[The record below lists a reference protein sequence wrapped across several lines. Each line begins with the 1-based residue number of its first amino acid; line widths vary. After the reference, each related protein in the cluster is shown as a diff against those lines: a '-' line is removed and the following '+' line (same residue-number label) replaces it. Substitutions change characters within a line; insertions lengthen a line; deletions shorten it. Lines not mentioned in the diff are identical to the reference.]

1 MKRSR
6 EMRGKVTRVF
16 TRTKTVLRCYDT
28 YNHVERPA
36 EITLNGEYSD
46 NGRILDTIR
55 KGNMLE
61 MGLVPLE
68 VTDRETVS
76 ELRGMDLDEFI
87 RLSTVYQTESTAEN
101 LGKQ

>member
-28 YNHVERPA
+28 YNRVERPA

-46 NGRILDTIR
+46 NGQILDTIR

-76 ELRGMDLDEFI
+76 ELRGMDLDDFI

-101 LGKQ
+101 LGK